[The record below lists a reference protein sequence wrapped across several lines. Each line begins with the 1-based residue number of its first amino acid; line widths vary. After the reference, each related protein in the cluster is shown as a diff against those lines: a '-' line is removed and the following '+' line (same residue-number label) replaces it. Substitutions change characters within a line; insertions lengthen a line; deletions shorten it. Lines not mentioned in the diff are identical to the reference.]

1 MGASGLYGSRQ
12 PRDPSSA
19 RPRVLRELDA
29 TATVLANR
37 QDESEQSRKRLIE
50 QSREFK
56 KNTPES
62 SDRLLPL
69 RHSPPCLRTT
79 CGLGTRIQARANSR
93 GERSTEGGTGVRLR
107 LLLERL
113 PSKAEDLDLTLP
125 KALPGDH
132 RAQLRSAM
140 AQSTS
145 RTGGASCCGVEHGCP
160 GNRGGARTPG
170 TLF

>member
-1 MGASGLYGSRQ
+1 MRKW
-12 PRDPSSA
+12 RDQCS
-19 RPRVLRELDA
+19 EDA
-29 TATVLANR
+29 WSK
-37 QDESEQSRKRLIE
+37 EKRLWE
-50 QSREFK
+50 R
-56 KNTPES
+56 
-62 SDRLLPL
+62 R
-69 RHSPPCLRTT
+69 RSPDPGWGQ
-79 CGLGTRIQARANSR
+79 CGAVNR

-132 RAQLRSAM
+132 RAQLRSAT